1 MDPGGGPDPLIL
13 SFIRDF
19 PDPEKIYWEPGLIKT
34 PVGAVLGVLF
44 GKMWV
49 PGEEAGGAIGG
60 KFEWLFFKA

>member
-1 MDPGGGPDPLIL
+1 MDPGGGPDPLIQGT
-13 SFIRDF
+13 SRI
-19 PDPEKIYWEPGLIKT
+19 PKKSIGNPASIKT

-60 KFEWLFFKA
+60 KFEWLFFKP